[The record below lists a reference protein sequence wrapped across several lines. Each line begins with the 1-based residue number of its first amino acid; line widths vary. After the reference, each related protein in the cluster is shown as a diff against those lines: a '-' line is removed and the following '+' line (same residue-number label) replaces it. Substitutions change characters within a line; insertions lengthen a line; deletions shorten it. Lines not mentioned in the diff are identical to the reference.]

1 MKLLV
6 NTEKMS
12 AIYSEIF
19 FCFFVRASVEIA
31 DTYVFFFY
39 VQNELRDRNPGN
51 ALLEVQ
57 APSLQ

>member
-1 MKLLV
+1 
-6 NTEKMS
+6 MS
-12 AIYSEIF
+12 AIYSEIV
-19 FCFFVRASVEIA
+19 FCFFVRASVEIE
-31 DTYVFFFY
+31 DTYVFFSY

>member
-1 MKLLV
+1 VKLLV
-6 NTEKMS
+6 NTEKIS
-12 AIYSEIF
+12 AIYSEIV

-31 DTYVFFFY
+31 DTYVFFL

-57 APSLQ
+57 APSLL